1 MSLNQGVINHSLN
14 AIQKAEQSGWNLEQ
28 LVQYTLKNEVVTI
41 YDDTI
46 THFIKHRYFYLGY
59 LKFEFYLKKESEPE
73 DIDDYYLLFFKL
85 SLLSENGVVKRVL
98 KDYRIF
104 YENYP
109 MIFELP
115 EWKQPIP
122 ELEEAVH
129 LAIEQTLAP
138 LDMTKNKGL
147 LAYLIEQ
154 FIQDKPD

>member
-1 MSLNQGVINHSLN
+1 
-14 AIQKAEQSGWNLEQ
+14 
-28 LVQYTLKNEVVTI
+28 
-41 YDDTI
+41 
-46 THFIKHRYFYLGY
+46 
-59 LKFEFYLKKESEPE
+59 
-73 DIDDYYLLFFKL
+73 KL